1 MRNGTFV
8 SMKSNNKTVE
18 LLQIAYF
25 SIVYIYILVNP
36 YNVLHFIVLFDYK
49 SKRLYTLSLFI
60 ISWVKWHFN
69 KLFLWM
75 NTFDYLHR
83 NIFSTLIGKWKN
95 YFFVKYGD
103 QKTVR
108 GKWRLSIICDVC
120 SNAVNKQTIKFFK
133 SKYYGVLKFLY
144 RIYVNFV
151 IKICKLNKV

>member
-60 ISWVKWHFN
+60 IS
-69 KLFLWM
+69 
-75 NTFDYLHR
+75 
-83 NIFSTLIGKWKN
+83 
-95 YFFVKYGD
+95 
-103 QKTVR
+103 
-108 GKWRLSIICDVC
+108 
-120 SNAVNKQTIKFFK
+120 
-133 SKYYGVLKFLY
+133 
-144 RIYVNFV
+144 
-151 IKICKLNKV
+151 